1 MLTDKPSKRYLA
13 WPVVIGAAAAIT
25 ACSMGEA
32 STDDR
37 SAKTENTPQ
46 VSVQAEPVCGLV
58 DEAVVEEV
66 LGTTDVSTT
75 GTAARAQDE
84 GVGVDSEAT
93 DCIITPR
100 DAKHPAIT
108 VEVEQVSD
116 EDETRTRVQDESSGP
131 DCDWLADPDYEGY
144 ICDVATAGHGH
155 DVGIKAV
162 RDGTLIHVSISG
174 WSDSNSDRRTALTQ
188 VATSSVFFS
197 FAPEER

>member
-1 MLTDKPSKRYLA
+1 MLTDKPSRRYLA

-131 DCDWLADPDYEGY
+131 DCDWLADPTTRGISAMWQQQVMGTMWESKRSG
-144 ICDVATAGHGH
+144 TA
-155 DVGIKAV
+155 
-162 RDGTLIHVSISG
+162 
-174 WSDSNSDRRTALTQ
+174 
-188 VATSSVFFS
+188 
-197 FAPEER
+197 P